1 MKDRRSIKTKKA
13 IREAFLSLMKEKRLN
28 RITVSEI
35 SRKANLGR
43 GTFYLHYNDVYDLYE
58 HIEDDLYGEL
68 GRLFDASYPSCNP
81 TNLLTFTKNI
91 TEYFQNNQDIFLLL
105 IQSDSNGKNINKLKY
120 FFNNKV
126 LQEGLCKD
134 ISEFDEVESI
144 FIVSGVVGV
153 LVEWLND
160 GLIVPQNQI
169 SSILYKILLK
179 F

>member
-13 IREAFLSLMKEKRLN
+13 IREAFLSLMEEKKLN

-35 SRKANLGR
+35 SRRANLGR
-43 GTFYLHYNDVYDLYE
+43 GTFYLHYNDVYDLYD
-58 HIEDDLYGEL
+58 HIEDELYGEL
-68 GRLFDASYPSCNP
+68 GQLFDESYPNCDP

-91 TEYFQNNQDIFLLL
+91 TEYFQKNQDIFLLL
-105 IQSDSNGKNINKLKY
+105 VQSDSNGKNLNKLKY
-120 FFNNKV
+120 FFNKKI
-126 LQEGLCKD
+126 LQDGLCKN

-153 LVEWLND
+153 LIEWLNN
-160 GLIVPQNQI
+160 GLIVPQDHI